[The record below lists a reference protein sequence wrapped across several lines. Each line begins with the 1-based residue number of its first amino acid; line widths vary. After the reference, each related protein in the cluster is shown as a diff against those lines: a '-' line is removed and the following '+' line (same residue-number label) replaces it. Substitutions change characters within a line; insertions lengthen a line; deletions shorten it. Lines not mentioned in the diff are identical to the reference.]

1 MVFFER
7 VSCALLP
14 SLVQE
19 EDLQKIEQE
28 IVTNFSLNFRF
39 SVVYCG
45 IHQGAIK
52 VFVHL
57 AYTVYVIMTAT
68 TNTKQQN
75 AAKIVVEDEAVQIK

>member
-1 MVFFER
+1 M
-7 VSCALLP
+7 
-14 SLVQE
+14 
-19 EDLQKIEQE
+19 QKIEQE

-68 TNTKQQN
+68 TINVTTNTKQQN
-75 AAKIVVEDEAVQIK
+75 AAKFVVEDEAVQIK